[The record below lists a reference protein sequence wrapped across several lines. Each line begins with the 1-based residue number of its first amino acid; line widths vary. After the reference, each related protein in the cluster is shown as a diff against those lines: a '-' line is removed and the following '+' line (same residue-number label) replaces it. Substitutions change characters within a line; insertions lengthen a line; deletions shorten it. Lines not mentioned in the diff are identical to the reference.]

1 MQPMT
6 KVTKKMKIF
15 PKGQVII
22 PADLRRR
29 YNIDIGDQIE
39 FVTCEEG
46 ILLKPSKEKPGSGPV
61 VDALYGMLH
70 NYAEG
75 REFPDKP
82 SIEKATE
89 AGFVD
94 GWSE

>member
-1 MQPMT
+1 MQPMA
-6 KVTKKMKIF
+6 KPTKKMKIF

-46 ILLKPSKEKPGSGPV
+46 ILLRPSKEKSGRGSL
-61 VDALYGMLH
+61 VDKLYGMLH
-70 NYAEG
+70 SYSEG
-75 REFPDKP
+75 KKFPDKK
-82 SIEKATE
+82 SIRKATE
-89 AGFVD
+89 DGLVD
-94 GWSE
+94 GWAE